1 METWWKSQSIL
12 KTMTVVLGRVMPGT
26 RGVQVSRISRRESPS
41 PTFVNNKRKRNDSSD
56 NESNESSEGG
66 TVLPPRN
73 KKKRQSSGASNALPP
88 LPEGVKREKLYCICK
103 TPYDPKKFY
112 VGCDVCSNWF
122 HGSCVGITETMA
134 KTMTEYICDECRNA
148 RDSGELYC
156 ICRQPYDETQFYIG
170 CENCSDWFHG
180 RCVGILQCEADRIE
194 EYICP
199 RCDPNSKLNVPNQK
213 KLTAKDCEAIKR
225 LVKQLLANRSS
236 IPFQQPVDPNEVPN
250 YYKVIKEPMDLS
262 SVERKVN
269 NGQYTKLCEFIG
281 DVMRIFEN
289 CRFFN
294 QPNTS
299 IMKSA
304 QSLEAFFSQKL
315 SQLREKVAAS

>member
-1 METWWKSQSIL
+1 MHF
-12 KTMTVVLGRVMPGT
+12 
-26 RGVQVSRISRRESPS
+26 SRILIIFLS
-41 PTFVNNKRKRNDSSD
+41 F
-56 NESNESSEGG
+56 
-66 TVLPPRN
+66 
-73 KKKRQSSGASNALPP
+73 Q
-88 LPEGVKREKLYCICK
+88 
-103 TPYDPKKFY
+103 
-112 VGCDVCSNWF
+112 
-122 HGSCVGITETMA
+122 
-134 KTMTEYICDECRNA
+134 
-148 RDSGELYC
+148 
-156 ICRQPYDETQFYIG
+156 Q
-170 CENCSDWFHG
+170 
-180 RCVGILQCEADRIE
+180 
-194 EYICP
+194 
-199 RCDPNSKLNVPNQK
+199 
-213 KLTAKDCEAIKR
+213 
-225 LVKQLLANRSS
+225 ANRSS

-250 YYKVIKEPMDLS
+250 YYKVIKEPMGKIFFVKFFLLMNFSFADMRIFFSLADLS

>member
-1 METWWKSQSIL
+1 
-12 KTMTVVLGRVMPGT
+12 VLT
-26 RGVQVSRISRRESPS
+26 LYFFCSPLL
-41 PTFVNNKRKRNDSSD
+41 R
-56 NESNESSEGG
+56 
-66 TVLPPRN
+66 L
-73 KKKRQSSGASNALPP
+73 
-88 LPEGVKREKLYCICK
+88 
-103 TPYDPKKFY
+103 
-112 VGCDVCSNWF
+112 
-122 HGSCVGITETMA
+122 
-134 KTMTEYICDECRNA
+134 CR
-148 RDSGELYC
+148 
-156 ICRQPYDETQFYIG
+156 FYIG

-180 RCVGILQCEADRIE
+180 HCVGILQCEADRIE

-213 KLTAKDCEAIKR
+213 KLTAEDCEAIKR

-236 IPFQQPVDPNEVPN
+236 VPFQQPVDPNEVPN

-262 SVERKVN
+262 SVEKKVN

-304 QSLEAFFSQKL
+304 QTLETFFSQKL